1 MKPKLSLIVPVYN
14 RPQEVDELL
23 ASLTQQSVGDFELII
38 VEDGSAE
45 KCEEVVKK
53 YQSRL
58 ELSYYFKTNSGPG
71 LSRNYGAQRANSDF
85 FIFLDSD
92 CIIPPG
98 YVEAVLKG
106 LENDSVDTFGGPDRA
121 MPSFSVIQKAI
132 NYSMTSFLTTGGIR
146 GGKASMEK
154 FHPRSFNM
162 GMSREVF
169 EKTKGFS
176 EMRFGEDID
185 LSIRIVKGGFNSKL
199 FPEAYV
205 YHKRRTNFRQFFKQ
219 VFNSGIARI
228 NLYKRHPHTLK
239 AVHFFPALFTLGLCF
254 GILLA
259 AVGMP
264 QIIWLYAIYF
274 FAILIRSAV
283 ENKSLVVGGTSVIS
297 SLIQLSAYGFGFLLG
312 IWRRIIL
319 GKDEFNRF
327 TRNFYK

>member
-1 MKPKLSLIVPVYN
+1 MKPELSLIVPVYN
-14 RPQEVDELL
+14 RPQEVEELL
-23 ASLTQQSVGDFELII
+23 ESLTRQTATGFEVII
-38 VEDGSAE
+38 VEDGSVD
-45 KCEEVVKK
+45 KCEQVVER
-53 YQSRL
+53 YEQEL
-58 ELSYYFKTNSGPG
+58 NLSYFFKANSGPG
-71 LSRNYGAQRANSDF
+71 LSRNYGAKRAQSDF

-92 CIIPPG
+92 CIIPES
-98 YVEAVLKG
+98 YVAAVLKG
-106 LENDSVDTFGGPDRA
+106 LEKGDTDTFGGPDRA
-121 MPSFSVIQKAI
+121 MPNFTTIQKAI
-132 NYSMTSFLTTGGIR
+132 NYSMTSLLTTGGIR

-162 GMSREVF
+162 GMTRAAF
-169 EKTKGFS
+169 EKTQGFS

-185 LSIRIVKGGFNSKL
+185 LSIRIVKHGFNSKL

-228 NLYKRHPHTLK
+228 NLYRRHPHTLK

-259 AVGMP
+259 ALGMP
-264 QIIWLYAIYF
+264 QIVLLYGFYFSAIF
-274 FAILIRSAV
+274 IHSTL
-283 ENKSLVVGGTSVIS
+283 ENKSLAVGLTSVIS
-297 SLIQLSAYGFGFLLG
+297 SLVQLSAYGFGFLLG